1 MQYES
6 DERAVERSI
15 REVVAEIDHG
25 TARTIASWF
34 NTPGPVETFV
44 STGAMPVG
52 EAFPTDVLM
61 YAVRKDLDPATE
73 RANVDALDALETYLN
88 ERECYDDLDRV
99 DGWSDMW
106 VPKHVDYPH
115 KTGALDTCWCFDESD
130 DVGDAGTGH
139 GSYEYR
145 SGC

>member
-1 MQYES
+1 MFQYES
-6 DERAVERSI
+6 DEKAVSRAIEAA
-15 REVVAEIDHG
+15 VAEIEHG

-34 NTPGPVETFV
+34 NGPGHVGTFV

-61 YAVRKDLDPATE
+61 YELRKGLDPATE
-73 RANVDALDALETYLN
+73 RANVDALEALETYLT

-106 VPKHVDYPH
+106 VRKHVDRPH
-115 KTGALDTCWCFDESD
+115 HDGALPECWCADE
-130 DVGDAGTGH
+130 DA
-139 GSYEYR
+139 
-145 SGC
+145 